1 MRLLFCASGRF
12 PDDQGWECDMGLHIE
27 IRSFD
32 LLQNILPGLHPHIV
46 DIDVHDREHGLQ
58 NLRKWKVIKSNHL
71 HFLRD
76 QDSPVMKGIHTAV
89 GNIVVRTH

>member
-12 PDDQGWECDMGLHIE
+12 PDDQRWECDMGLHIE
-27 IRSFD
+27 IRSFYF
-32 LLQNILPGLHPHIV
+32 LQNILPGLHPHIV

-58 NLRKWKVIKSNHL
+58 DLRKRKVIKGDHL

-76 QDSPVMKGIHTAV
+76 QDSSVMKGIHTAV

>member
-12 PDDQGWECDMGLHIE
+12 PDDQRWECDMGLHIE
-27 IRSFD
+27 IRSFYF
-32 LLQNILPGLHPHIV
+32 LQDILPGLHPHIV

-58 NLRKWKVIKSNHL
+58 DLRKREVVKSNHL

-76 QDSPVMKGIHTAV
+76 QDSSVVQGIHTAV
-89 GNIVVRTH
+89 GDIVVRTH